1 MLLIL
6 FITFFRRKNSAI
18 CLIEPTKTCVKQKN
32 ECIFV
37 TRFRLILNN
46 EKRNYKMVSEDL
58 DIIFQEFI
66 PKKEWQFIKKA
77 TIKFNDVVLLKWI
90 SLGNKN
96 IYRRYY
102 IKVTF
107 KDQKVKHISI
117 SKSTKDQLKQNIKPF
132 NQYLKGGDL

>member
-1 MLLIL
+1 M
-6 FITFFRRKNSAI
+6 NSEE
-18 CLIEPTKTCVKQKN
+18 L
-32 ECIFV
+32 
-37 TRFRLILNN
+37 
-46 EKRNYKMVSEDL
+46 Y
-58 DIIFQEFI
+58 IIFQEFI

-117 SKSTKDQLKQNIKPF
+117 SKSTKDQLKQKIKAF

>member
-1 MLLIL
+1 M
-6 FITFFRRKNSAI
+6 NSEE
-18 CLIEPTKTCVKQKN
+18 L
-32 ECIFV
+32 
-37 TRFRLILNN
+37 
-46 EKRNYKMVSEDL
+46 Y
-58 DIIFQEFI
+58 IIFQEFI

-117 SKSTKDQLKQNIKPF
+117 SQSTKDQLKQKIKAF